1 MPATIVARD
10 LTVSHGARTIL
21 DGVGLTVAPG
31 DRIGVLG
38 PNGAGKS
45 TLLRVLA
52 GLAEPDAGAVAL
64 TPPSATV
71 GYLPQEPERRP
82 GETVLD
88 LLGRRTGVA
97 EASAALDAATDALAG
112 DGGDHHGYTAVL
124 ERWMALGGADFDA
137 RAGEVWSELGMP
149 EALLAQP
156 TTTLSGGQAA
166 RASLASILLSRFDVV
181 LLDEPTNDLDFDGL
195 ERLER
200 FVGARTEPLVVVS
213 HDRAFLERTVTD
225 IVELDEHSH
234 RATRFAG
241 GWLAYL
247 EERATARRHA
257 EEAYGEYR
265 TTKTGLEHRL
275 RRQRQW
281 SDTGVRK
288 LVRKPRDN
296 DKAQRGFF
304 VNRTEKQAAKVRAS
318 EKALDRLAVVDK
330 PWEGWELRLEIA
342 SAPRG
347 GAVTA
352 RLTGAEV
359 ERPGVRGVP
368 GEPAFRLGPVDVEV
382 GWGER
387 VAILGPNGA
396 GKSTLIAALLGRIPL
411 AAGTQWLGPGTVV
424 GEIDQARALLAG
436 APTTSG
442 TPRPPTLLGAFQRA
456 SGLKIAHEARTLLAK
471 FGLTADHIERPV
483 ESLSPG
489 ERTRAVLALLMAR
502 GVNCLVL
509 DEPTNHLDLTA
520 IEQLEAA
527 LASFQGTL
535 LLVTHDRE
543 LLDNVSIDRVL
554 VVEGGAVREG

>member
-1 MPATIVARD
+1 
-10 LTVSHGARTIL
+10 
-21 DGVGLTVAPG
+21 
-31 DRIGVLG
+31 LG
-38 PNGAGKS
+38 PNGSGKS
-45 TLLRVLA
+45 TLLRALA
-52 GLAEPDAGAVAL
+52 GLAPPDGGSVVL
-64 TPPSATV
+64 TPPAATV
-71 GYLPQEPERRP
+71 GYLPQEPERRS
-82 GETVLD
+82 GETVLE

-97 EASAALDAATDALAG
+97 EASAALDVATAALAESDDHDAYAATLD
-112 DGGDHHGYTAVL
+112 
-124 ERWMALGGADFDA
+124 RWMALGGADFDA
-137 RAGEVWSELGMP
+137 RAGEVWAELGMP
-149 EALLAQP
+149 DALLAQD

-195 ERLER
+195 ARLEA
-200 FVGARTEPLVVVS
+200 FVIGRSEPLVVVS
-213 HDRAFLERTVTD
+213 HDRAFLERTVTE
-225 IVELDEHSH
+225 IVELDEHTH
-234 RATRFAG
+234 RTARYAG

-247 EERATARRHA
+247 EERTTARRHA
-257 EEAYGEYR
+257 EEAYGDYR
-265 TTKTGLEHRL
+265 TAKRDLEDRV

-288 LVRKPRDN
+288 LARKPKDN

-342 SAPRG
+342 AAPRG

-359 ERPGVRGVP
+359 TRPGVRDVP
-368 GEPAFRLGPVDVEV
+368 GEPGESAFRLGPVDVEV

-387 VAILGPNGA
+387 VAILGANGA
-396 GKSTLIAALLGRIPL
+396 GKSTLLGALLGRVAL
-411 AAGTQWLGPGTVV
+411 SAGTQWLGPGTVV

-436 APTTSG
+436 DA
-442 TPRPPTLLGAFQRA
+442 TLLDAFQQA

-471 FGLTADHIERPV
+471 FGLTTDHVSRPV

-509 DEPTNHLDLTA
+509 DEPTNHLDLAA

-527 LASFQGTL
+527 LESFEGTL

-543 LLDNVSIDRVL
+543 LLDNVSLDRIL
-554 VVEGGAVREG
+554 VVEDGMVREG